1 MALDNSLQPGAF
13 TGLCAH
19 SGEVI
24 RPGVAYVAA
33 LVDAEGEDGST
44 TLHRIDTSL
53 AAWDAGSRP
62 AGLIA
67 FWRSEAPRPD
77 DRRTRLVDDDT
88 LLDML
93 DRLGDADEPKQLA
106 YRWVLALLLLRK
118 RLLRQDS
125 IRRDDAGRSW
135 WSFRRRGVEGAP
147 AFEVLDPGLRDGDV
161 ADLAE
166 QLSEVIA
173 SDVA

>member
-1 MALDNSLQPGAF
+1 MALDNSLQPGSF
-13 TGLCAH
+13 TGTCAH
-19 SGEVI
+19 SGESI
-24 RPGVAYVAA
+24 RPGCAYVAA
-33 LVDAEGEDGST
+33 LVDGTGGDGSL
-44 TLHRIDTSL
+44 TLRRVDTSL
-53 AAWDAGSRP
+53 VAWEAGHRP

-67 FWRSEAPRPD
+67 FWRSEAPSPD
-77 DRRTRLVDDDT
+77 DRRTRFVDDET

-93 DRLGDADEPKQLA
+93 ERLGEATDPRQVA

-125 IRRDDAGRSW
+125 IRRDDVGHSW
-135 WSFRRRGVEGAP
+135 WTFRRRGVEGAP
-147 AFEVLDPGLRDGDV
+147 SFEVLDPGLRDADV
-161 ADLAE
+161 ADLAD